1 MPVQTYSRLHEMLQ
15 FVEYY
20 RKKRSFVIKNFLITS
35 ACWLWLLVRYTNA
48 VRFYVKEYGDGAP
61 IISKTEMIAT
71 FKT

>member
-1 MPVQTYSRLHEMLQ
+1 MKCYNLSDIITERNVM
-15 FVEYY
+15 
-20 RKKRSFVIKNFLITS
+20 KNFLITS
-35 ACWLWLLVRYTNA
+35 ACWLWLLVRYTDA